1 MKKDQQKNSDKIKK
15 TEVNELESLKQKNQ
29 ELKKQFDELVKS
41 SNDLK
46 LQLENRNKYI
56 NELNKDFVNIINQKA
71 LTAQKQLDIEIK
83 KMQDKFEKD
92 FAEKKKYALS
102 DSLSEL
108 LGIIS
113 KFDLALNQQNNDPKV
128 NNFLTGLKMF
138 STMFKSWL
146 KSIGVEEINVKVG
159 DKFDP
164 NIMDAII
171 IESNTKQKNDHVEK
185 VISKGY
191 KLHDRII
198 QHTHVVVAKTD
209 QVN

>member
-46 LQLENRNKYI
+46 LQLENKNKYI
-56 NELNKDFVNIINQKA
+56 DELNKDFVNIINQKA

-171 IESNTKQKNDHVEK
+171 IESNPKQKNDHVEK

-198 QHTHVVVAKTD
+198 QHTHVVVAKTE

>member
-1 MKKDQQKNSDKIKK
+1 MKKNQQENNDKVKK
-15 TEVNELESLKQKNQ
+15 TEINELESLKLKNQ

-41 SNDLK
+41 TSDLK
-46 LQLENRNKYI
+46 LQLENKNKYI
-56 NELNKDFVNIINQKA
+56 EELNKDFINIINQKTLA
-71 LTAQKQLDIEIK
+71 AQKQLDIEIK

-92 FAEKKKYALS
+92 FNEKKKYALA
-102 DSLSEL
+102 DTLSEL

-113 KFDLALNQQNNDPKV
+113 KFDLALNQENNDPKV
-128 NNFLTGLKMF
+128 RNFLIGLKMF

-146 KSIGVEEINVKVG
+146 KSIGVEEIDIKIG

-171 IESNTKQKNDHVEK
+171 IEPNPKQKNDHVEK
-185 VISKGY
+185 IISKGY

-198 QHTHVVVAKTD
+198 QHAHVVVAKTE
-209 QVN
+209 QNN

>member
-1 MKKDQQKNSDKIKK
+1 MKKNQQENNDKVKK
-15 TEVNELESLKQKNQ
+15 TEINELESLKLKNQ

-41 SNDLK
+41 TNDLK
-46 LQLENRNKYI
+46 LQLENKNKYI
-56 NELNKDFVNIINQKA
+56 EELNKDFVNIINKKTLA
-71 LTAQKQLDIEIK
+71 AQKQLDIEIK

-92 FAEKKKYALS
+92 FNEKKKYALA
-102 DSLSEL
+102 DALSEL

-113 KFDLALNQQNNDPKV
+113 KFDLALNQENNDPKV
-128 NNFLTGLKMF
+128 RNFLIGLKMF

-146 KSIGVEEINVKVG
+146 KSIGVQEIDIKIG

-171 IESNTKQKNDHVEK
+171 IEPNPKQKNEHVEK
-185 VISKGY
+185 IISKGY

-198 QHTHVVVAKTD
+198 QHAHVVVAKTE
-209 QVN
+209 QNN

>member
-171 IESNTKQKNDHVEK
+171 IESNPKQKNDHVEK